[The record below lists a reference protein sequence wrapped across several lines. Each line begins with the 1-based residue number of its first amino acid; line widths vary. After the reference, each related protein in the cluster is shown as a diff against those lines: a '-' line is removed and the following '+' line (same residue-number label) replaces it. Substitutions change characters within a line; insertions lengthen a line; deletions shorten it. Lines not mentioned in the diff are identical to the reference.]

1 MLTSSEPFEYFILFL
16 FFLYKIA
23 EERLLV
29 TLEWSVWPIK
39 KTEEISPVINN
50 IHMSMGM
57 SRSILIYSL

>member
-1 MLTSSEPFEYFILFL
+1 MLTSSEPFEYFIFI
-16 FFLYKIA
+16 FLYKIA

>member
-1 MLTSSEPFEYFILFL
+1 MLTSSEPFEYFIFI
-16 FFLYKIA
+16 FYIKIA